1 MSNKPITDREFRN
14 WLEGQKDSSFSFSIN
29 RNRIVEDENEKYIGK
44 MCKSKVSE
52 SKLLDK
58 IDTDED
64 PVSVV
69 SDFLENGATVLSF
82 EGKKVLLE
90 TESGTFYVPKF
101 CVKFKK

>member
-1 MSNKPITDREFRN
+1 MNNKPITDKEFKN
-14 WLEGQKDSSFSFSIN
+14 WLESQNDSNFSFSVN
-29 RNRIVEDENEKYIGK
+29 RNRVVEDECEKHIGK

-58 IDTDED
+58 IETDED
-64 PVSVV
+64 PPSVV
-69 SDFLENGATVLSF
+69 SEFLENGAVVLSF

-90 TESGTFYVPKF
+90 VESGTFYVPKF